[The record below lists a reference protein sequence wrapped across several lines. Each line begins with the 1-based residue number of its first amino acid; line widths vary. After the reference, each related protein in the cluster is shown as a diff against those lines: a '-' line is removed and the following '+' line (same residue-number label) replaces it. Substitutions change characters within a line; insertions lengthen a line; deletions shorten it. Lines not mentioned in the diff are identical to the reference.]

1 MASLKTRAL
10 AATLLLLV
18 AVPALAQVSFS
29 DGYTFLKAVRER
41 DGATAER
48 VLSNPS
54 SNVINIRDQRTGEAA
69 LHILARERELGW
81 LGYMLSRGARPD
93 IQDNE
98 GMTAMMLAAQIGWRE
113 GVERLLIARAD
124 PNATNRRGETALI
137 YAVQRADVP
146 LVRLL
151 VVNGANPNQTDF
163 VTGNSALDYARQ
175 DPRRQGVL
183 RELENAGRPQ
193 RPAQVQG
200 PALPG
205 Q

>member
-1 MASLKTRAL
+1 MARLQIRTL
-10 AATLLLLV
+10 AAGLLIAI
-18 AVPALAQVSFS
+18 AVPALAQVNFS

-48 VLSNPS
+48 ILSNPS
-54 SNVINIRDQRTGEAA
+54 SNAINIRDQRTGEGA

-81 LGYMLSRGARPD
+81 LGYMLNRGARPD
-93 IQDNE
+93 LQDNE
-98 GMTAMMLAAQIGWRE
+98 GTTAMMLAAQIGWRD

-124 PNATNRRGETALI
+124 PNVANRRGETPLI
-137 YAVQRADVP
+137 FAVQRADVP

-151 VVNGANPNQTDF
+151 VANGANPNQTDF
-163 VTGNSALDYARQ
+163 VTGSSALDYARQ
-175 DPRRQGVL
+175 DPRRQAVL
-183 RELENAGRPQ
+183 RELESAGQPQ

-200 PALPG
+200 PPLPG

>member
-1 MASLKTRAL
+1 MASLNIRAL
-10 AATLLLLV
+10 AAGLLLAF
-18 AVPALAQVSFS
+18 AVPALAQISFS

-48 VLSNPS
+48 ILSNPS
-54 SNVINIRDQRTGEAA
+54 SNAINIRDQRSGEGA

-81 LGYMLSRGARPD
+81 LGYMLNRGARPD
-93 IQDNE
+93 LQDNE
-98 GMTAMMLAAQIGWRE
+98 GNTPILLAAQIGWRE

-124 PNATNRRGETALI
+124 PNLANRRGETALI
-137 YAVQRADVP
+137 YAVRRNDIP

-151 VVNGANPNQTDF
+151 VANGANPNQTDY
-163 VTGNSALDYARQ
+163 VTGSSALDYARQ
-175 DPRRQGVL
+175 DPRRQAVL
-183 RELENAGRPQ
+183 RELESAGQPQ
-193 RPAQVQG
+193 RPPQVQG

>member
-10 AATLLLLV
+10 AATLLLLI

-124 PNATNRRGETALI
+124 PNVTNRRGETALI

-151 VVNGANPNQTDF
+151 VVNGADPNQTDF

-183 RELENAGRPQ
+183 RELENAGQLQ
-193 RPAQVQG
+193 RPAEVQG

>member
-1 MASLKTRAL
+1 MASLNIRAL
-10 AATLLLLV
+10 AAGLLLAF

-48 VLSNPS
+48 ILSNPS
-54 SNVINIRDQRTGEAA
+54 SNAINIRDQRSGEGA

-81 LGYMLSRGARPD
+81 LGFMLNRGARPD
-93 IQDNE
+93 LQDNE
-98 GMTAMMLAAQIGWRE
+98 GNTPMVLAAQIGWRE

-124 PNATNRRGETALI
+124 PNLANRRGETALI
-137 YAVQRADVP
+137 YAVRRNDVP

-151 VVNGANPNQTDF
+151 VANRANPNQTDY
-163 VTGNSALDYARQ
+163 VTGSSALDYARQ
-175 DPRRQGVL
+175 DPRRQAVL
-183 RELENAGRPQ
+183 RELENAGQPQ

>member
-1 MASLKTRAL
+1 MASLNIRAL
-10 AATLLLLV
+10 AAGLLLAV
-18 AVPALAQVSFS
+18 AVPALAQISFS

-48 VLSNPS
+48 ILSNPS
-54 SNVINIRDQRTGEAA
+54 SNAINIRDQRSGEGA

-81 LGYMLSRGARPD
+81 LGYMLNRGARPD
-93 IQDNE
+93 LQDNA
-98 GMTAMMLAAQIGWRE
+98 GNTPILLAAQIGWRE

-124 PNATNRRGETALI
+124 PNLANRGGETALI
-137 YAVQRADVP
+137 YAVRRNDVP

-151 VVNGANPNQTDF
+151 VANGANPNQADY
-163 VTGNSALDYARQ
+163 VTGSSALDYARQ

-183 RELENAGRPQ
+183 RELENAGQPR
-193 RPAQVQG
+193 RPATVQG
-200 PALPG
+200 PPPPG